1 MIKKISWVFSILFG
15 LVGIASLAKIPIF
28 GLLALVLA
36 IVIFPKTKEFIKNKF
51 GYVLSRKLKIGITIA
66 LFIGMV
72 IALPGTKVAPA
83 VENQQSIPQ
92 QANEQTVATT
102 SPETVAQT
110 QSDPISAEQ
119 TQVADSQQN
128 DTAPAQI
135 QEQSFGLVKVVS
147 VTDGDTIKVS
157 IEGTT
162 KTIRMIGM
170 DTPETVDPRKPV
182 QCFGKEASN
191 KTKATLLNQMVRLES
206 DPTQGELDKYQR
218 LLRYVFLEDG
228 TNFEKSM
235 IEQGYAHE
243 YTYDTPYKYQTEFK
257 AAQKEARDNQRG
269 LWNPATCNGTTDST
283 SLTTSPSQTP
293 PVPTS
298 QPAQQ
303 SGHTYYLSTYH
314 TATNYY
320 CDTDDGWKGL
330 STKYLKSYSSE
341 QALLKDY
348 PSRTLHE
355 TCK

>member
-1 MIKKISWVFSILFG
+1 MVKKVSWVFSILFG
-15 LVGIASLAKIPIF
+15 IAGIASLAKTPVF
-28 GLLALVLA
+28 GLLTLALA
-36 IVIFPKTKEFIKNKF
+36 IVIFPKTKELIKNKF
-51 GYVLSRKLKIGITIA
+51 GYVLSRKLKIGIAIA
-66 LFIGMV
+66 LFTGMV
-72 IALPGTKVAPA
+72 VAFPGTKVAPA
-83 VENQQSIPQ
+83 VENQQSTPQ
-92 QANEQTVATT
+92 QANEQTVSTT
-102 SPETVAQT
+102 SPEAPTQP
-110 QSDPISAEQ
+110 QSDPIPTPQ
-119 TQVADSQQN
+119 TQVTDSQQN
-128 DTAPAQI
+128 NPAPTPTQAQP
-135 QEQSFGLVKVVS
+135 SGLVKVVS

-157 IEGTT
+157 IDGTT

-206 DPTQGELDKYQR
+206 DSTQGELDKYQR

-269 LWNPATCNGTTDST
+269 LWNPATCNGMTDST
-283 SLTTSPSQTP
+283 STTTSPTQTQP
-293 PVPTS
+293 APTP

-355 TCK
+355 ACK